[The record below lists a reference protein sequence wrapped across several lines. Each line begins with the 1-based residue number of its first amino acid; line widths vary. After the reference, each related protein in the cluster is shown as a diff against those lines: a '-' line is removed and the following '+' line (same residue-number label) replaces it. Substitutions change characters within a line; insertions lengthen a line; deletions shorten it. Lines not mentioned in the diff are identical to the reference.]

1 MIAPGCDP
9 GGAAGSRIPAQ
20 FVVVSRKMAKDTSI
34 FGLRF
39 RSNADLN
46 PTRDELEHFLAS
58 MNKAGTREPQG
69 SDLVR
74 YHGLIDRIREF
85 AQGPRTGAQA
95 QDIRDRMFYGVL
107 DISQFFNPALELA
120 VGQFKYH
127 LHLLAALD
135 IRKTET
141 FIRSAEQEIA
151 TFDPKKKEHAARL
164 ARLREMVEERKQAL
178 PALKKRRADL
188 VQEVNDIAHYIRDN
202 LVRIERL
209 CEASIVILVGLEVS
223 QEVEKQLINDIRDLF
238 KDRLRD
244 SLQRGPV
251 SQQQLEEAKRDVAV
265 LSREIS
271 ALVREDVYALTS
283 LYEAVLD
290 HARCFAGS
298 IEGLLTASR
307 SGQGDLAIFTE
318 LERVLVALVKDFRFV
333 LKAAAVHSET
343 AHEDVLREKRW
354 EMLDR
359 IFAVLEQERRVR
371 GDRRSSTDRR
381 KEQPPATLTF
391 ERRKGQDR
399 RSGKSR
405 RRGWTRT

>member
-1 MIAPGCDP
+1 
-9 GGAAGSRIPAQ
+9 
-20 FVVVSRKMAKDTSI
+20 MAKDTSI

-46 PTRDELEHFLAS
+46 PTRDELEHFLTS
-58 MNKAGTREPQG
+58 TNKAGTREPQS
-69 SDLVR
+69 SDLAR
-74 YHGLIDRIREF
+74 YHGLIDRMREF
-85 AQGPRTGAQA
+85 AQGPRIEAEA

-107 DISQFFNPALELA
+107 GISQFFNPALVLA

-127 LHLLAALD
+127 LHQLAALD

-141 FIRSAEQEIA
+141 FITTAEREIA

-164 ARLREMVEERKQAL
+164 ARLLGMVEERKQAL

-188 VQEVNDIAHYIRDN
+188 VQEVSDIAHYIRDN
-202 LVRIERL
+202 LVRIEHL

-223 QEVEKQLINDIRDLF
+223 QQEKRQLIKDIRDQF
-238 KDRLRD
+238 KDRLKD
-244 SLQRGPV
+244 SLERGPV
-251 SQQQLEEAKRDVAV
+251 SQQQLEDAKWDVEV

-271 ALVREDVYALTS
+271 ALVREDVYALTA
-283 LYEAVLD
+283 LFEAVLE
-290 HARCFAGS
+290 HARCFTGS
-298 IEGLLTASR
+298 IEGLLAASR
-307 SGQGDLAIFTE
+307 GVQDGSGQGDLAIFTE
-318 LERVLVALVKDFRFV
+318 LEGVLVALITDYRFE

-343 AHEDVLREKRW
+343 AHEDVLREKRR

-359 IFAVLEQERRVR
+359 IFALLEQERRTR
-371 GDRRSSTDRR
+371 NDRRRGKERR
-381 KEQPPATLTF
+381 RERTPATLPS

-405 RRGWTRT
+405 RR

>member
-1 MIAPGCDP
+1 
-9 GGAAGSRIPAQ
+9 
-20 FVVVSRKMAKDTSI
+20 MAKVTSI

-39 RSNADLN
+39 GSNADLN

-58 MNKAGTREPQG
+58 TNKAGSREPQS
-69 SDLVR
+69 SDLAR
-74 YHGLIDRIREF
+74 YHGLIDRMREF
-85 AQGPRTGAQA
+85 AQGLRTDAEV

-107 DISQFFNPALELA
+107 GISQFFNPALELA
-120 VGQFKYH
+120 IGQFKYH
-127 LHLLAALD
+127 LHQFAALD

-141 FIRSAEQEIA
+141 FITTAEREIA

-164 ARLREMVEERKQAL
+164 ARLRGMVEERKQAL

-188 VQEVNDIAHYIRDN
+188 VQEVNDIANYIRDN

-223 QEVEKQLINDIRDLF
+223 QQVEKQLIKDIRDQF
-238 KDRLRD
+238 KDRLKD
-244 SLQRGPV
+244 SLLRGPV
-251 SQQQLEEAKRDVAV
+251 SQQQLEDAKRDVEI

-271 ALVREDVYALTS
+271 ALVREDVYALTA
-283 LYEAVLD
+283 LYEAVLE
-290 HARCFAGS
+290 HARCFTGS
-298 IEGLLTASR
+298 IEGVLAASR

-318 LERVLVALVKDFRFV
+318 LERILVALIKDFRFE
-333 LKAAAVHSET
+333 LKTAAVHSET
-343 AHEDVLREKRW
+343 AHEDVLQATRR

-359 IFAVLEQERRVR
+359 IFALLEQERRVR
-371 GDRRSSTDRR
+371 SDRRRNKERR
-381 KEQPPATLTF
+381 RDLPPAPLPF

-405 RRGWTRT
+405 RR